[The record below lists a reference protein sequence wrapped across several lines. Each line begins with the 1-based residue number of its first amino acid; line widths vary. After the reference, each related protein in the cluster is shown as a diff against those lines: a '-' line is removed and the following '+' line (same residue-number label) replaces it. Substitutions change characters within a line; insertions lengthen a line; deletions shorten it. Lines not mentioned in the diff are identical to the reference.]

1 MQIGTFVHY
10 STKGICQ
17 VREIETMKFSSETKD
32 YYVLVPVFDR
42 NSKYYV
48 PTDYDPQRIKIRAA
62 IAPAMVEEL
71 MGYA

>member
-48 PTDYDPQRIKIRAA
+48 PTDGGGIDGLCQDL
-62 IAPAMVEEL
+62 PAL
-71 MGYA
+71 

>member
-32 YYVLVPVFDR
+32 YYVLGACV
-42 NSKYYV
+42 
-48 PTDYDPQRIKIRAA
+48 
-62 IAPAMVEEL
+62 
-71 MGYA
+71 

>member
-48 PTDYDPQRIKIRAA
+48 PTD
-62 IAPAMVEEL
+62 
-71 MGYA
+71 

>member
-48 PTDYDPQRIKIRAA
+48 PTDYDPQRIKIRSA
-62 IAPAMVEEL
+62 IAPAAGAVL
-71 MGYA
+71 TSSG

>member
-48 PTDYDPQRIKIRAA
+48 PTDYDPQRIKIRSA
-62 IAPAMVEEL
+62 IAPAMVEAL
-71 MGYA
+71 